1 MCDDATYV
9 IEYQHNMISFQRF
22 YA

>member
-9 IEYQHNMISFQRF
+9 IEYQHNMISF
-22 YA
+22 